1 MERKENVRKIVV
13 TAMLIAIIVV
23 IQSMLSGLNI
33 AGFPITLTLVP
44 IIIGATMLGPTT
56 GAVLGGAFGVVVCVG
71 VISGAD
77 VLGNLMFQENPVLT
91 LLVCMLKGI
100 LAGYISGLVFSF
112 FKKRSKDT
120 VGIFAAAIL
129 CPIVNTATLL
139 IAMVAFFNSVVEK
152 FALANGFHSAMN
164 LILSGILLMNFLPEL
179 LVNIIVSPSVGKV
192 LSKIKR

>member
-1 MERKENVRKIVV
+1 MERKENARKIVV

-56 GAVLGGAFGVVVCVG
+56 GAVLGGAFGVVVCAG

-77 VLGNLMFQENPVLT
+77 VLGNLMLQENPVLT
-91 LLVCMLKGI
+91 LFVCMLKGI

-112 FKKRSKDT
+112 FKKRNKDT
-120 VGIFAAAIL
+120 AGIFVAAIL
-129 CPIVNTATLL
+129 CPVINTSTLL
-139 IAMVAFFNSVVEK
+139 IAMVAFFNSVVTK
-152 FALANGFHSAMN
+152 FALDNGFPSAVK

-192 LSKIKR
+192 LSKIKS